1 MSYFFFLCWWPSLS
15 SCTVYDSISSNMD
28 EVLLISPSAN
38 GFVFEDFN
46 IHYKDWLT
54 YSGGTDRSGELFYN
68 FSISNDITQ
77 MVNFPTWVSLHWEIL
92 IIFSGVDTGCS
103 RHWRTDCGAQMST
116 FSFWISPWMPHFIA
130 LLMTILVLIGT
141 VFVIIREMFQGRMPL
156 NLVLLQLLV
165 NFVNGLR
172 LKLMYISLIKSI
184 RLSLTHLHGFQ
195 LLVLLQ

>member
-1 MSYFFFLCWWPSLS
+1 MGLSLKTLTSIIRTGLPILVELIDLVNSFIIFLSQMTLLRWLTFLLESH
-15 SCTVYDSISSNMD
+15 TVILR
-28 EVLLISPSAN
+28 VLLFWIYLFLLMLV
-38 GFVFEDFN
+38 FV
-46 IHYKDWLT
+46 L
-54 YSGGTDRSGELFYN
+54 
-68 FSISNDITQ
+68 Q
-77 MVNFPTWVSLHWEIL
+77 WVSLHWKIL

-103 RHWRTDCGAQMST
+103 RHWCTDCGAQMST

-172 LKLMYISLIKSI
+172 LKLMYISLIESI
-184 RLSLTHLHGFQ
+184 R
-195 LLVLLQ
+195 